1 MRGMLCTYCLSFGFS
16 WYRQLALKGR
26 RLCHVCRVGLS
37 AKIVRILRTHHDG
50 SLELR
55 GSGLGEA
62 FCSGLTRNSVLRI
75 PAASHQNRSPRRL
88 WATHPFGLIVSRAVR
103 RDRNSRGFFHA
114 TQHASHQPRPG
125 SSLAPVN
132 GTDLR
137 EVCDPCLT
145 IVRIR
150 SKRSATGTGGQRVL
164 RHERRGEAQL
174 EPRAMNH

>member
-62 FCSGLTRNSVLRI
+62 FCSGLTRNSVLRN
-75 PAASHQNRSPRRL
+75 PLRL
-88 WATHPFGLIVSRAVR
+88 TKIV
-103 RDRNSRGFFHA
+103 
-114 TQHASHQPRPG
+114 
-125 SSLAPVN
+125 APVDS
-132 GTDLR
+132 GQ
-137 EVCDPCLT
+137 LT
-145 IVRIR
+145 HL
-150 SKRSATGTGGQRVL
+150 G
-164 RHERRGEAQL
+164 
-174 EPRAMNH
+174 